1 MVEPERCINSG
12 NDPGAHEMN
21 QLERVARAICLAD
34 RNDPD
39 EELSGNGILF
49 WEVYKREAQAA
60 IDAMQEWMP
69 IETAPKDGSTI
80 LVWFVP
86 HGALSVFW
94 EDDIWC
100 VSNQKCDPLPVRGYR
115 TGEDT
120 HWMPLPE
127 PPK

>member
-1 MVEPERCINSG
+1 
-12 NDPGAHEMN
+12 MN
-21 QLERVARAICLAD
+21 QLERVARAIVD
-34 RNDPD
+34 
-39 EELSGNGILF
+39 
-49 WEVYKREAQAA
+49 A
-60 IDAMQEWMP
+60 IDGDTDEWRMWEIEAKAAVNAVRPKWQP

-100 VSNQKCDPLPVRGYR
+100 ISNQKCDPLPVRGYR